1 MHRRIDAT
9 KACPFVALLLIL
21 SLNACSRKDDARIL
35 LHRYAEVDAEGWD
48 KTDTAWIMLPKVEAN
63 TTVEATLDVRAM
75 RNYPYRNLSL
85 RTFLQVDGRTVGNQR
100 ADFRLFETEDSAN
113 RQSPVFA
120 ESAYPLRQVT
130 LPKHKPCRMGIVHN
144 MRQTPLIG
152 ITHVGLALSLPDTV
166 AHGCPH
172 QPNK

>member
-9 KACPFVALLLIL
+9 RVRSFVAFILIL
-21 SLNACSRKDDARIL
+21 SLNACSRNGDENIL

-48 KTDTAWIMLPKVEAN
+48 KTDTAWIRLPQVEAN
-63 TTVEATLDVRAM
+63 TPVEVTLDVRAM

-85 RTFLQVDGRTVGNQR
+85 RTFLQVDGKTVGNQR
-100 ADFRLFETEDSAN
+100 ADIRLFETEDSAN

-130 LPKHKPCRMGIVHN
+130 LPKHKSCRMGVVHN
-144 MRQTPLIG
+144 MRQPSLIG

-166 AHGCPH
+166 LH
-172 QPNK
+172 